1 MTEQKTTNDPKE
13 KPCEIEP
20 EEKLEAI
27 EYAISERLAKVFL
40 RSKITPLLIIAAL
53 FIGIVSVWFTAKE
66 EEPQI
71 VVPMVDILVPYP
83 GANAHDVEKVVTSP
97 LEKLLWEIPGVDY
110 VYSTAMNDVGLVTV
124 RFKVGEDEEKS
135 ITKLKTKIDYNM
147 DRMPHGVLP
156 PIIKNRSINSVP
168 QVAITLWSRSYN
180 GYSLRRIAA
189 EVENSLKNIKD
200 VSETALIGGYRRV
213 IRIEPD
219 IEKLK
224 GYGLDLMR
232 IFGALSMSNKSL
244 NTGEITSGGQVLY
257 LTAGGFFNT
266 AEDVKGLVVG
276 VFMGKPVYLRDVAKV
291 HDGPGVPHHYHMIGF
306 NKARTLDNFQAVTI
320 TIAKR
325 KGSDSVVV
333 AENILKKLESL
344 KGYVIPSD
352 VRVTVTRDYGET
364 AYDKVKTLIE
374 HLLGAILAVMIVMT
388 VAMGW
393 RAGLVVFVALPV
405 TFALTFFVYYMFGYT
420 LNRVTLFALIFVVG
434 LVVDDAIIIV
444 ENMERHFKIA
454 KDNLFA
460 RAIYAVGEVGNPT
473 ILATITVIV
482 AIFPMAFVS
491 GLMGPYMKPMPIG
504 SSLAMMFSLFV
515 ALTITPWLAYKL
527 LAGHAGK
534 GTKAV
539 DEEQWVKTTR
549 LYKIYKGILS
559 PLMEKWSLRILL
571 LGIMIL
577 LFVGAFLFVPT
588 KMVVLKMIPFDNK
601 NELQVI
607 IDMPEGTPLERTTAL
622 AAEIGRYLST
632 VREVDNYEIYAGIAA
647 PINFNGLVRH
657 YFFRKGENVAD
668 IQVNFVDKTKRKLK
682 SHDLAKIMRGPI
694 QDIGKKYNANIKIA
708 EVPPGPPVLSTLV
721 AEVYGPNQE
730 TRLRV
735 ASKIKNIFET
745 TDGVVDVDW
754 YVEDDMQEV
763 NFRVDKVKAAL
774 TGISTDMISKTLY
787 MATSGMKAGILHTGK
802 DREDVDLIVKVPE
815 KQRSALEIMKD
826 INLLS
831 MVGKPVPLS
840 ELVRIRKEIKDKA
853 VYHKDLKPVVY
864 VVGDV
869 AGTEESPVYAILKMR
884 KKIASL
890 TDGPFK
896 IKQYWTRQPENTQVA
911 SMKWDGEWQITYEV
925 FRDLGLAFVGVMIIM
940 YFILVAW
947 FGSFATPIIMMIPI
961 PLSLIGIIP
970 GHFLFGKFFTANSM
984 IGFIALAGIMV
995 RNAVLLIDFIE
1006 IGLERGK
1013 HIKDAVI
1020 ESGAIRTRP
1029 VILTTVAVITG
1040 AFFMLPDPIF
1050 AGLGVSLI
1058 TGAAV
1063 STVLTLVIIPLG
1075 YYLYYNMTHSAGG
1088 NAPKA

>member
-1 MTEQKTTNDPKE
+1 MTEEKMKMQGEEDPQT
-13 KPCEIEP
+13 CDA
-20 EEKLEAI
+20 EEQLEAL
-27 EYAISERLAKVFL
+27 EYAISERLAKAFL

-53 FIGIVSVWFTAKE
+53 FIGIISVWFTAKE

-83 GANAHDVEKVVTSP
+83 GANAHDVEKVITSP

-124 RFKVGEDEEKS
+124 RFKVGQDEEKS
-135 ITKLKTKIDYNM
+135 ITKLKTKIDYSM
-147 DRMPHGVLP
+147 DRMPQGALP
-156 PIIKNRSINSVP
+156 PIIKSRSINSVP
-168 QVAITLWSRSYN
+168 QVSLTFWSRNYD
-180 GYSLRRIAA
+180 GYGLRRIAG
-189 EVENSLKNIKD
+189 EVENSLKSVKG
-200 VSETALIGGYRRV
+200 VAETAILGGYKRIIRV
-213 IRIEPD
+213 EPD

-232 IFGALSMSNKSL
+232 IFGALSMSNQSL
-244 NTGEITSGGQVLY
+244 NTGEITSGGQVFY

-266 AEDVKGLVVG
+266 VQDVKGLVVG
-276 VFMGKPVYLRDVAKV
+276 VFQGKPIYLQDVASV
-291 HDGPGVPHHYHMIGF
+291 YDGPGVPHHYHMIGF
-306 NKARTLDNFQAVTI
+306 NKARTLENLQAVTI

-333 AENILKKLESL
+333 AEDILKKLDSL
-344 KGYVIPSD
+344 KGYVIPAD
-352 VRVTVTRDYGET
+352 VNVAITRDYGET

-388 VAMGW
+388 IAMGW

-444 ENMERHFKIA
+444 ENMERHFKMA
-454 KDNLFA
+454 KNNLFA

-504 SSLAMMFSLFV
+504 ASLAMIFSLFV

-534 GTKAV
+534 GTEVA
-539 DEEQWVKTTR
+539 DEETWVKTTR
-549 LYKIYKGILS
+549 LYRLYRGLLS
-559 PLMEKWSLRILL
+559 PLMEKRSLRVLL
-571 LGIMIL
+571 LGIMLL
-577 LFVGAFLFVPT
+577 LFAGAFLFVPT
-588 KMVVLKMIPFDNK
+588 KLVVMKMLPFDNK

-607 IDMPEGTPLERTTAL
+607 VDMPEGTPLEKTTAL
-622 AAEIGRYLST
+622 AVEIGHYLST
-632 VREVDNYEIYAGIAA
+632 VQEVDNYQIYAGIAA

-657 YFFRKGENVAD
+657 YFFRKGGNVAD
-668 IQVNFVDKTKRKLK
+668 IQVNFVDKAKRRLK
-682 SHDLAKIMRGPI
+682 SHDLAKLMRTPL
-694 QDIGKKYNANIKIA
+694 QDIGKKYGANIKIA

-721 AEVYGPNQE
+721 AEVYGPNQQ

-735 ASKIKNIFET
+735 ASKIRKVFENT
-745 TDGVVDVDW
+745 KGVVDVDW
-754 YVEDDMQEV
+754 YVEDDMQEID
-763 NFRVDKVKAAL
+763 FRVDKVKAAL
-774 TGISTDMISKTLY
+774 TGISTEMISKTLY

-802 DREDVDLIVKVPE
+802 DREDVDVVVKIPE
-815 KQRSALEIMKD
+815 RQGSSLEILKD

-831 MVGKPVPLS
+831 MAGKPVPLS
-840 ELVRIRKEIKDKA
+840 ELVHLRKRVKDKA
-853 VYHKDLKPVVY
+853 LYHKDLKPVVY

-890 TDGPFK
+890 TDGPFP
-896 IKQYWTRQPENTQVA
+896 IKQYWTTQPENTQVA
-911 SMKWDGEWQITYEV
+911 SIKWDGEWQITYEV
-925 FRDLGLAFVGVMIIM
+925 FRDLGLAFFGAMIIM
-940 YFILVAW
+940 YFVLVAW

-961 PLSLIGIIP
+961 PLSLLGIIP
-970 GHFLFGKFFTANSM
+970 GHFFFGKFFTATSM

-1006 IGLERGK
+1006 ISLERGK
-1013 HIKDAVI
+1013 TIKDAVI

-1075 YYLYYNMTHSAGG
+1075 YYLYYRMVQQD
-1088 NAPKA
+1088 

>member
-1 MTEQKTTNDPKE
+1 MAEQRPSDNWNKRGSAKHSE
-13 KPCEIEP
+13 QGKPIEANIAGAMARAF
-20 EEKLEAI
+20 LD
-27 EYAISERLAKVFL
+27 SKV
-40 RSKITPLLIIAAL
+40 TPLLIIAAL

-83 GANAHDVEKVVTSP
+83 GANSRDVEKVVTSQ

-147 DRMPHGVLP
+147 DRMPHGVMP
-156 PIIKNRSINSVP
+156 PIIKSRSINSVP
-168 QVAITLWSRSYN
+168 QIAITLWSRSYDACA
-180 GYSLRRIAA
+180 LRRIAG
-189 EVENSLKNIKD
+189 EVENSLKTLED
-200 VSETALIGGYRRV
+200 VSETALIGGYKRI
-213 IRIEPD
+213 IRIEPN

-244 NTGEITSGGQVLY
+244 NAGEITSGGRDFYVS
-257 LTAGGFFNT
+257 AGGFFKT
-266 AEDVKGLVVG
+266 AEDVKSLVVG
-276 VFMGKPVYLRDVAKV
+276 VFNGKPIYLRDVARV
-291 HDGPGVPHHYHMIGF
+291 YDGPGVPKHYHMIGF
-306 NKARTLDNFQAVTI
+306 NKAKTLQNFQTATI
-320 TIAKR
+320 SIAKR

-333 AENILKKLESL
+333 ADRILKKLDSL
-344 KGYVIPSD
+344 KGYIIPND
-352 VRVTVTRDYGET
+352 VNVTITRNYGET

-388 VAMGW
+388 IAMGW

-444 ENMERHFKIA
+444 ENIDRHFRIPKGS
-454 KDNLFA
+454 LFA
-460 RAIYAVGEVGNPT
+460 RAVYAVGEVGNPT

-482 AIFPMAFVS
+482 TIFPMAFVS

-504 SSLAMMFSLFV
+504 ASLAMMFSLFV
-515 ALTITPWLAYKL
+515 ALTITPWLAYRL
-527 LAGHAGK
+527 LRGHEQKVTK
-534 GTKAV
+534 GI
-539 DEEQWVKTTR
+539 DEEEWVKKTR
-549 LYKIYKGILS
+549 LDKIYKAILT
-559 PLMEKWSLRILL
+559 PLMDKRLLRVFL
-571 LGIMIL
+571 IM
-577 LFVGAFLFVPT
+577 V
-588 KMVVLKMIPFDNK
+588 MVVLFAAAFMFIPTKLVVMKMLPFDNK

-607 IDMPEGTPLERTTAL
+607 IDMPEGTPLEKTTAL
-622 AAEIGRYLST
+622 AVEIGHYLAT
-632 VREVDNYEIYAGIAA
+632 VPEVANYEIYAGIAA

-657 YFFRKGENVAD
+657 YFFRKGGNVAD
-668 IQVNFVDKTKRKLK
+668 IQVNFVDKSKRKLK
-682 SHDLAKIMRGPI
+682 SHDLAKIIRGPI
-694 QDIGKKYNANIKIA
+694 QEIGKRYNANIKIA

-735 ASKIKNIFET
+735 ASQIKKIFET
-745 TDGVVDVDW
+745 TEGVVDVDW
-754 YVEDDMQEV
+754 LVEDDMEEIDL
-763 NFRVDKVKAAL
+763 RVDKVKAAL
-774 TGISTDMISKTLY
+774 SGVSTEMVSKTLY
-787 MATSGMKAGILHTGK
+787 MAVNGMKAGILHTGK
-802 DREDVDLIVKVPE
+802 DREDVDVIVKIPE
-815 KQRSALEIMKD
+815 RQKSALDILKD

-831 MVGKPVPLS
+831 MNGKPVPLS
-840 ELVRIRKEIKDKA
+840 ELVQIRRKTKDKA
-853 VYHKDLKPVVY
+853 IYHKNLKPVVY
-864 VVGDV
+864 VIGDV

-884 KKIASL
+884 KRIASI
-890 TDGPFK
+890 TDGNYR
-896 IKQYWTRQPENTQVA
+896 IKEYWTRQPETTQVA
-911 SMKWDGEWQITYEV
+911 SIKWDGEWQITYEV
-925 FRDLGLAFVGVMIIM
+925 FRDLGLAFFGAMIIM

-961 PLSLIGIIP
+961 PLSLLGIIP
-970 GHFLFGKFFTANSM
+970 GHFFFGKFFTATSM

-1006 IGLERGK
+1006 LGLDRGNS
-1013 HIKDAVI
+1013 IKDAVI

-1058 TGAAV
+1058 TGATV
-1063 STVLTLVIIPLG
+1063 STILTLVIIPLG
-1075 YYLYYNMTHSAGG
+1075 YFMYYKMAHREHFRG
-1088 NAPKA
+1088 